1 VLIHKS
7 TAPII
12 TTTTLNI
19 SNIQKRRRKMM
30 IITCE
35 KDDLVNALSIAEKA
49 LPSKNIIPVLN
60 NIVIETVDGA
70 IHLKSTDTEI
80 SIDTVLNGNIID
92 QGSVALNGRLF
103 IDIAR
108 SLPKEQVTI
117 KVDDHNEASIKCGL
131 SEISIKG
138 MGTGDFPQL
147 PVISNGMSFNIS
159 STIFRDM
166 IRQTAFSIAPPDDNR
181 EVLTGELLKFENDE
195 IMLVSVDGYRISIRY
210 EEISE
215 IPDRQF
221 EAVIPGK
228 ALMELMRILP
238 LTQENL
244 NIKIDDKR
252 AAFNINSTVMTAQLL
267 NSKFINYEDILLP
280 ELSET
285 KTTITVNRAD
295 LLSAAERAMLVAK
308 EKKSSLIKLSISEH
322 GMVLTSN
329 ADIGKVHEDI
339 PIDIN
344 GSAIEIAFNGRYLT
358 DPLKVIDD
366 EQVLMKF
373 NSDVSPCIIEP
384 VDGKSFLYLIL
395 PVRMG

>member
-1 VLIHKS
+1 
-7 TAPII
+7 
-12 TTTTLNI
+12 
-19 SNIQKRRRKMM
+19 M

-60 NIVIETVDGA
+60 SIIIETVDDI

-80 SIDTVLNGNIID
+80 SIDTVLNGNIIN

-117 KVDDHNEASIKCGL
+117 NVDDHNEVSIKCGL

-138 MGTGDFPQL
+138 MGTDDFPQL
-147 PVISNGMSFNIS
+147 PVISDGTNFNIS
-159 STIFRDM
+159 SVIFRDM

-181 EVLTGELLKFENDE
+181 EMLTGELLKFENDK

-210 EEISE
+210 EDIDE

-238 LTQENL
+238 SAQENL

-252 AAFNINSTVMTAQLL
+252 AAFSINGTVMTAQLL
-267 NSKFINYEDILLP
+267 SSKFINYEDILMP

-285 KTTITVNRAD
+285 KTTITVSRAD
-295 LLSAAERAMLVAK
+295 LLSATERAMLVAK
-308 EKKSSLIKLSISEH
+308 EGKSSLIKLSISER

-339 PIDIN
+339 PIDID

-384 VDGKSFLYLIL
+384 VEGKSFLYLIL